1 MRRTS
6 GEKTHQSQRQAGW
19 TFRVGDK
26 RIRLLFLER
35 DYFLLREGLR
45 DLRNIVGNV
54 ETHYGRILGGDEIRD
69 KINHLLTLTG
79 DRSYEE
85 ARERD
90 DRAPKTTEETP
101 QVTLSDLMNDGRGYG
116 G

>member
-1 MRRTS
+1 M
-6 GEKTHQSQRQAGW
+6 A
-19 TFRVGDK
+19 DK

-54 ETHYGRILGGDEIRD
+54 ETHYGRILGGEEIRE
-69 KINHLLTLTG
+69 KINSLLAHTG
-79 DRSYEE
+79 DRTYEE
-85 ARERD
+85 AREKIEKKEPR
-90 DRAPKTTEETP
+90 TEERE
-101 QVTLSDLMNDGRGYG
+101 QVYLSDLLNDGRDYG

>member
-1 MRRTS
+1 M
-6 GEKTHQSQRQAGW
+6 
-19 TFRVGDK
+19 
-26 RIRLLFLER
+26 
-35 DYFLLREGLR
+35 LREGLR

-79 DRSYEE
+79 DRAYEE

-90 DRAPKTTEETP
+90 DDRKRSDPTGAPE
-101 QVTLSDLMNDGRGYG
+101 QVYLCDLMNDGGSYG
-116 G
+116 R

>member
-6 GEKTHQSQRQAGW
+6 GEKTHQSQRRAGW
-19 TFRVGDK
+19 TFRVADK

-45 DLRNIVGNV
+45 DLRSIVGNV
-54 ETHYGRILGGDEIRD
+54 ETHYGRILGGDEIRE

-79 DRSYEE
+79 DRKYEE
-85 ARERD
+85 ARERQ
-90 DRAPKTTEETP
+90 DRKPKTTEEP
-101 QVTLSDLMNDGRGYG
+101 ERPTLSDLMNDGRPYG

>member
-1 MRRTS
+1 
-6 GEKTHQSQRQAGW
+6 
-19 TFRVGDK
+19 VGDK

-54 ETHYGRILGGDEIRD
+54 ETHYGRILGGDEIRE

-79 DRSYEE
+79 DRKYEE
-85 ARERD
+85 ARERE
-90 DRAPKTTEETP
+90 DRAPKTTEEAAP
-101 QVTLSDLMNDGRGYG
+101 VSLAELMNDGRPYG

>member
-1 MRRTS
+1 MSGARTLPPL
-6 GEKTHQSQRQAGW
+6 RAIGW
-19 TFRVGDK
+19 TSRMADK

-45 DLRNIVGNV
+45 DLRNIVANV
-54 ETHYGRILGGDEIRD
+54 ETHYGRILGGEEIRE
-69 KINHLLTLTG
+69 KINALLVQTG
-79 DRSYEE
+79 DRTYEE

-90 DRAPKTTEETP
+90 SRAPRKTEEPP
-101 QVTLSDLMNDGRGYG
+101 QVTLADLMNDGRGYG

>member
-6 GEKTHQSQRQAGW
+6 GEKIPQSQKQAGW

-54 ETHYGRILGGDEIRD
+54 ETHYGRILGGDEIRE

-85 ARERD
+85 ARERE
-90 DRAPKTTEETP
+90 DRAPKTTEEPATT
-101 QVTLSDLMNDGRGYG
+101 TLADLMNDGRPYG

>member
-1 MRRTS
+1 M
-6 GEKTHQSQRQAGW
+6 A
-19 TFRVGDK
+19 DK

-45 DLRNIVGNV
+45 DLRNIVANV
-54 ETHYGRILGGDEIRD
+54 ETHYGRILGGEEIRD

-79 DRSYEE
+79 DRTYEE

-90 DRAPKTTEETP
+90 DRAPKTTEEP
-101 QVTLSDLMNDGRGYG
+101 PRVTLSDIMNDGSGFG

>member
-1 MRRTS
+1 M
-6 GEKTHQSQRQAGW
+6 A
-19 TFRVGDK
+19 DK

-54 ETHYGRILGGDEIRD
+54 ETHYGRILGGDEIRE

-79 DRSYEE
+79 DRTYEE

-90 DRAPKTTEETP
+90 DRAPKKTDDP
-101 QVTLSDLMNDGRGYG
+101 PRVTLSDIMNDGG
-116 G
+116 GFGG

>member
-1 MRRTS
+1 
-6 GEKTHQSQRQAGW
+6 
-19 TFRVGDK
+19 VGDK

-79 DRSYEE
+79 DRTYEE

-90 DRAPKTTEETP
+90 NRAPRTTEDTP
-101 QVTLSDLMNDGRGYG
+101 QVTLSDLMNDGREYG

>member
-6 GEKTHQSQRQAGW
+6 GARTPQSQRLTGW
-19 TFRVGDK
+19 TFRVADK

-45 DLRNIVGNV
+45 DLRNIVANV
-54 ETHYGRILGGDEIRD
+54 ETHYGRILGGEEIRE
-69 KINHLLTLTG
+69 KINALLVQTG
-79 DRSYEE
+79 DRTYEE

-90 DRAPKTTEETP
+90 SRAPRKTEEPP
-101 QVTLSDLMNDGRGYG
+101 QVTLADLMNDGRGYG

>member
-1 MRRTS
+1 M
-6 GEKTHQSQRQAGW
+6 A
-19 TFRVGDK
+19 DK

-45 DLRNIVGNV
+45 DLRNIVANV
-54 ETHYGRILGGDEIRD
+54 ETHYGRILGGEEIRE
-69 KINHLLTLTG
+69 KINSLLVQTG

-90 DRAPKTTEETP
+90 ERKPKKTEDTP
-101 QVTLSDLMNDGRGYG
+101 RVTLSDIMNDGSGFG

>member
-1 MRRTS
+1 M
-6 GEKTHQSQRQAGW
+6 
-19 TFRVGDK
+19 GDK

-35 DYFLLREGLR
+35 DYFLLKEGLR

-54 ETHYGRILGGDEIRD
+54 ETHYGRILGGDEIRE

-79 DRSYEE
+79 DRKYED
-85 ARERD
+85 ARERYD
-90 DRAPKTTEETP
+90 ERKKSSPPEEP
-101 QVTLSDLMNDGRGYG
+101 ERPTLSDLMNDGRPYG

>member
-1 MRRTS
+1 M
-6 GEKTHQSQRQAGW
+6 
-19 TFRVGDK
+19 GDK

-85 ARERD
+85 ARERQ
-90 DRAPKTTEETP
+90 DRAPKTTEEP
-101 QVTLSDLMNDGRGYG
+101 AKVTLSDLLNDGREYG

>member
-1 MRRTS
+1 M
-6 GEKTHQSQRQAGW
+6 GA
-19 TFRVGDK
+19 DN

-45 DLRNIVGNV
+45 DLRNIVANV
-54 ETHYGRILGGDEIRD
+54 ETHYGRILGGEEIRE
-69 KINHLLTLTG
+69 KINGLLAQTG
-79 DRSYEE
+79 DRTYEE

-90 DRAPKTTEETP
+90 ERKPKAVQAPP
-101 QVTLSDLMNDGRGYG
+101 QVFLSDIMNDGNGFG

>member
-1 MRRTS
+1 M
-6 GEKTHQSQRQAGW
+6 A
-19 TFRVGDK
+19 DK

-45 DLRNIVGNV
+45 DLRNIVANV
-54 ETHYGRILGGDEIRD
+54 ETHYGRILGGEEIRE
-69 KINHLLTLTG
+69 KINSLLVQTG
-79 DRSYEE
+79 DRTYEE

-90 DRAPKTTEETP
+90 ERKPKKPDGTPRA
-101 QVTLSDLMNDGRGYG
+101 TLSDIMNDGSGFG

>member
-1 MRRTS
+1 
-6 GEKTHQSQRQAGW
+6 
-19 TFRVGDK
+19 VGDK

-79 DRSYEE
+79 DRAYEE

-90 DRAPKTTEETP
+90 DRAPKTTEEP
-101 QVTLSDLMNDGRGYG
+101 PKVTLSDLMNDGHGYG